1 MRFVSICR
9 PVDGAGMEQFQPYLE
24 AEVRYGW
31 DNYKNGTFREIY
43 FRQDMLGVVVMVESR
58 PGDHR
63 IHVVM
68 VEADSLDA
76 ARAAVENFP
85 LARAGLVS
93 FETIPVGPFTNWEML
108 FA

>member
-1 MRFVSICR
+1 MRFVSICS
-9 PVDGAGMEQFQPYLE
+9 PVDGAGMDQFQPYLD

-31 DNYKNGTFREIY
+31 DNYKNGTFREMY
-43 FRQDMLGVVVMVESR
+43 FRQDVLGV
-58 PGDHR
+58 
-63 IHVVM
+63 VVM

>member
-9 PVDGAGMEQFQPYLE
+9 PVDGAGMEQFQPYLD
-24 AEVRYGW
+24 AEIRYGW

-43 FRQDMLGVVVMVESR
+43 FRQDVLGV
-58 PGDHR
+58 
-63 IHVVM
+63 VVM
-68 VEADSLDA
+68 VEADSLNA

>member
-9 PVDGAGMEQFQPYLE
+9 PVDGAGMEQFQPYLD
-24 AEVRYGW
+24 AEIRYGW

-43 FRQDMLGVVVMVESR
+43 FRQDVLGV
-58 PGDHR
+58 
-63 IHVVM
+63 VVM

-93 FETIPVGPFTNWEML
+93 FETVPVGPFTNWEML

>member
-43 FRQDMLGVVVMVESR
+43 FRQDMLGVVVMVE
-58 PGDHR
+58 
-63 IHVVM
+63 
-68 VEADSLDA
+68 ADSLDA

>member
-9 PVDGAGMEQFQPYLE
+9 PLDGADMEQFQPYLD
-24 AEVRYGW
+24 AEIRYGW

-43 FRQDMLGVVVMVESR
+43 FRQDVLGV
-58 PGDHR
+58 
-63 IHVVM
+63 VVM
-68 VEADSLDA
+68 VEADSLNA

>member
-9 PVDGAGMEQFQPYLE
+9 PLDGAGMEQFQPYLD
-24 AEVRYGW
+24 AEIRYGW

-43 FRQDMLGVVVMVESR
+43 FRQDMLGV
-58 PGDHR
+58 
-63 IHVVM
+63 VVM

>member
-43 FRQDMLGVVVMVESR
+43 FRQDMLGVVVMVE
-58 PGDHR
+58 
-63 IHVVM
+63 
-68 VEADSLDA
+68 ADSLNA

>member
-1 MRFVSICR
+1 MRFVCTCR
-9 PVDGAGMEQFQPYLE
+9 PVEGAGMEQFQPYLE

-43 FRQDMLGVVVMVESR
+43 FRQDVLGVVVMVE
-58 PGDHR
+58 
-63 IHVVM
+63 
-68 VEADSLDA
+68 ADSFEA
-76 ARAAVENFP
+76 ARAAVEGFP
-85 LARAGLVS
+85 LAKAGLVT

>member
-9 PVDGAGMEQFQPYLE
+9 PLDGAGMEQFQPYLD
-24 AEVRYGW
+24 AEIRYGW

-43 FRQDMLGVVVMVESR
+43 FRQDVLGV
-58 PGDHR
+58 
-63 IHVVM
+63 VVM
-68 VEADSLDA
+68 VEADSLNA

>member
-43 FRQDMLGVVVMVESR
+43 FRQDVLGV
-58 PGDHR
+58 
-63 IHVVM
+63 VVM

>member
-9 PVDGAGMEQFQPYLE
+9 PLDGAGMEQFQPYLD
-24 AEVRYGW
+24 AEIRYGW

-43 FRQDMLGVVVMVESR
+43 FRQDVLGV
-58 PGDHR
+58 
-63 IHVVM
+63 VVM
-68 VEADSLDA
+68 VEADSLNA

-93 FETIPVGPFTNWEML
+93 FETIPGGPFTKWEML

>member
-43 FRQDMLGVVVMVESR
+43 FRQDVLGV
-58 PGDHR
+58 
-63 IHVVM
+63 VVM
-68 VEADSLDA
+68 VEADSLNA